1 MGNADQ
7 KRAILAVV
15 ISGVILFGWQYF
27 FAPPVPVQ
35 TAPVVTTTETTN
47 KPSTNSSAIENT
59 NVNNNVVKKD
69 VKIELQSFEI
79 KNENFKYVVS
89 NNLSVINA
97 NNINADK
104 SFNQIFKGSSNNELL
119 FIVDGVYKNILFSFE
134 KVSDSEF
141 KISNDKLNL
150 NGSIL
155 INELGYLEY
164 KLNSPNEFSYKF
176 SLTETAEEHEGGKY
190 KQFGYLSDDLTL
202 TNVGDEDQGD
212 RELKWIALDFEYHL
226 FSIVIP
232 KQPYIFKA
240 TEAGNFS
247 IKTTTATNSL
257 NFQKIFVKK
266 EYDLLASLGNKLELS
281 VDFGIWS
288 IIAVPI
294 LRGLQFFYSIFPNWG
309 ISIIILT
316 LLIRTL
322 TFPLQYKSFKSM
334 KKMQE
339 IQPQLTAIRERL
351 KDNPQKMQQETMA
364 LFKKAGTN
372 PLGGCLPMILQMPIF
387 FAFYRVLYSSV
398 ELVDAP
404 FFLWIVDLSEKDPYY
419 VLPVLMAVAMF
430 FHQRLTPT
438 TTMDATQKKIMMFMP
453 LIFAV
458 FMKDFPAGLTLYIFV
473 STVVA
478 MLQQLFVFKRT

>member
-1 MGNADQ
+1 MGTDQ
-7 KRAILAVV
+7 RRAILAVV

-27 FAPPVPVQ
+27 FAPPVQV
-35 TAPVVTTTETTN
+35 APLVTKTETINNSKTSDTKISNKVTKTSENVDTQVLKTETFVLKTDKFYYELTN
-47 KPSTNSSAIENT
+47 DLT
-59 NVNNNVVKKD
+59 
-69 VKIELQSFEI
+69 
-79 KNENFKYVVS
+79 
-89 NNLSVINA
+89 VINA
-97 NNINADK
+97 KNSDTDKEFNKIFTKENNN
-104 SFNQIFKGSSNNELL
+104 SLL
-119 FIVDGVYKNILFSFE
+119 FNLNGVFKKALFSFTKNTE
-134 KVSDSEF
+134 SNYSF
-141 KISNDKLNL
+141 SNSSLGIS
-150 NGSIL
+150 GVVL

-164 KLNSPNEFSYKF
+164 SLNSSKPFAYKF
-176 SLTETAEEHEGGKY
+176 SLDEVAEELEGGKF
-190 KQFGYLSDDLTL
+190 KQFAYLSDDLTL
-202 TNVGDEDQGD
+202 SHVGDDDKGD
-212 RELKWIALDFEYHL
+212 KELKWFGLDFNYHL
-226 FSIVIP
+226 FATILE
-232 KQPYIFKA
+232 KKA
-240 TEAGNFS
+240 YLFNITEAGNFS
-247 IKTTTATNSL
+247 INTNTAVSSL
-257 NFQKIFVKK
+257 NYKQIFVKK
-266 EYDLLASLGNKLELS
+266 EYDSLSALGNNLELA

-309 ISIIILT
+309 FSIIVLT
-316 LLIRTL
+316 LIIRTL

-339 IQPQLTAIRERL
+339 IQPELTKIREKL

-404 FFLWIVDLSEKDPYY
+404 FMLWIVDLSEKDPYY
-419 VLPVLMAVAMF
+419 VLPVLMAIAMF
-430 FHQRLTPT
+430 FHQKLTPA
-438 TTMDATQKKIMMFMP
+438 TTMDPTQKKIMMFMP

-478 MLQQLFVFKRT
+478 MLQQMFVFKRT